1 MSTTKNKRSKGK
13 SSANGKP
20 AEGQPRT
27 DTMDQSAAA
36 PSPFT
41 PIADYGFLSDCHTG
55 ALVAPGGAIDWR
67 CVPRF
72 DSPSVFGSLLDRGAG
87 TFRLGPFG
95 INVPSG
101 RVYEPGTNTLIT
113 AWKTPTG
120 WATVRD
126 ALTMGPRR
134 GEDNVTPHT
143 RPPTDEDADHMLV
156 RTVVCLEGKVEVE
169 LVCEPAFD
177 YGRTPAEWSVADDR
191 HSADASGA
199 GQTIRLRTDML
210 LGVEENRVRARH
222 TLREGEELYCALT
235 WAEGLPGPAST
246 EEANAQLAATTRF
259 WRNWLGQARI
269 PDHDL
274 RPLIQ
279 RSALAIKGLTYMPTG
294 ATVAALTTGLPET
307 PGGERNW
314 DYRYT
319 WIRDP

>member
-1 MSTTKNKRSKGK
+1 MGGVMSTTAKNKRPQTK
-13 SSANGKP
+13 STDGKP
-20 AEGQPRT
+20 RAETKPHPAK
-27 DTMDQSAAA
+27 MEQSAAA

-41 PIADYGFLSDCHTG
+41 PIAEYAFLSDCHTG
-55 ALVAPGGAIDWR
+55 ALVAPDGTIDWL
-67 CVPRF
+67 CAPQF

-177 YGRTPAEWSVADDR
+177 YGRTP
-191 HSADASGA
+191 
-199 GQTIRLRTDML
+199 
-210 LGVEENRVRARH
+210 
-222 TLREGEELYCALT
+222 
-235 WAEGLPGPAST
+235 
-246 EEANAQLAATTRF
+246 
-259 WRNWLGQARI
+259 
-269 PDHDL
+269 
-274 RPLIQ
+274 
-279 RSALAIKGLTYMPTG
+279 
-294 ATVAALTTGLPET
+294 
-307 PGGERNW
+307 
-314 DYRYT
+314 
-319 WIRDP
+319 